1 MKPWIPVVLVPFA
14 LSGCG
19 DLTAPSV
26 LVLDLQRAVE
36 TCDEAREVTEEL
48 ARKRAEE
55 QKAIDQQ
62 RKELSEQQAALKKK
76 AIQDLVDEDIKKIR
90 ELNERIGALTGQAE
104 EFNVRISLRLMSQYQ
119 ALWQD
124 AQRFAREIMKE
135 RGAEVV
141 ILSRT
146 GLLRLGNDDQLSQE
160 YLLRRAIPADEEA
173 QDITE
178 DVIGRMNADYKGRKK

>member
-1 MKPWIPVVLVPFA
+1 MKLWIPAVLVPFA

-76 AIQDLVDEDIKKIR
+76 AIQDLVEEDVKKIR

-135 RGAEVV
+135 RAAEVV

-160 YLLRRAIPADEEA
+160 YLLRRAIPADEKA

-178 DVIGRMNADYKGRKK
+178 EVIVRMNADYKGRKK